1 MHLTLLKLDLSLSKD
16 TLKRERKKKK
26 KKQVTDWEVIVAKPN
41 ESISKTQTSF
51 TSQKDNL

>member
-16 TLKRERKKKK
+16 TLKRERKKK

-51 TSQKDNL
+51 TSQ

>member
-16 TLKRERKKKK
+16 TLEREREKKK

-51 TSQKDNL
+51 TSQ